1 MDPILSVHVK
11 LLAVD
16 LLSLR
21 IQPSDPPTFTHN
33 SRPVS
38 RAETLG
44 VVVSRERKDKFLK
57 FLVDDG
63 TGCIP
68 CILWLNHHMFAS
80 RFHPIDLELKM
91 QMALEYA
98 EKIQLGI
105 LVSVRGRFTAYRGI
119 IQITVADVVVE
130 RDPNME
136 LFHWMDSI
144 RLSRQYNDAN
154 KKLPPQSI
162 PTLDSGKNP
171 VQFDLK
177 K

>member
-16 LLSLR
+16 LLSLNV
-21 IQPSDPPTFTHN
+21 QSHGPLMFTHK
-33 SRPVS
+33 SRPIA

-44 VVVSRERKDKFLK
+44 VVVSRECKDKFLK

-68 CILWLNHHMFAS
+68 CILWLNHQSFARRS
-80 RFHPIDLELKM
+80 HPVDLELKAR
-91 QMALEYA
+91 MALVYA
-98 EKIQLGI
+98 EKIQLGL
-105 LVSVRGRFTAYRGI
+105 LVRVRGRITIYMGV

-136 LFHWMDSI
+136 LLHWLDCI
-144 RLSRQYNDAN
+144 RMSRRFSAVNTLSRQ
-154 KKLPPQSI
+154 SI
-162 PTLDSGKNP
+162 S
-171 VQFDLK
+171 
-177 K
+177 